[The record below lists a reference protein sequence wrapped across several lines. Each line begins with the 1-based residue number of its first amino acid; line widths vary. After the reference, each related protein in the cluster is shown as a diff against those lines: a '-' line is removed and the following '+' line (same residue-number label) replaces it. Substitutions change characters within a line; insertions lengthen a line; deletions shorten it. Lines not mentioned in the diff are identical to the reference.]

1 MRLTPCYRLLLLAG
15 LCSLPVPA
23 ASVTSQSEPV
33 PSSPVPSNPNSPT
46 SSQKPPEILLAQV
59 YQQGLDVR
67 AYLVS
72 EKLDG
77 IRAVW
82 DGQQLVSRQGNPI
95 HAPAWFIRDFPK
107 RPLDGELWIARG
119 QFELLSATVRQS
131 ISEEAAWRNV
141 AYYVFELP
149 DAADSFASRAQQIK
163 ALVKAAAS
171 PYLKA
176 VPQFRVRDAA
186 ELKRTLDRVVAKK
199 GEGLMLHRA
208 DALYLT
214 GRSQVLLKLK
224 PLLDAE
230 AKVIA
235 YIPGKG
241 KYQGK
246 MGALLVETPQ
256 GIRFKLGTGFKDA
269 ERAKPPPIGS
279 QVTYTYRDVSKHGK
293 PKFARFLR
301 VRPAE

>member
-1 MRLTPCYRLLLLAG
+1 MRFYIQLMSRVLLWLGMA
-15 LCSLPVPA
+15 CCTAIAHAQAPD
-23 ASVTSQSEPV
+23 
-33 PSSPVPSNPNSPT
+33 
-46 SSQKPPEILLAQV
+46 ILLAHV
-59 YQQGLDVR
+59 YHEGIDVQ

-82 DGQQLVSRQGNPI
+82 DGQQLTSRQGNPI
-95 HAPAWFIRDFPK
+95 HAPAWFIRGFPK
-107 RPLDGELWIARG
+107 QALDGELWIGRG
-119 QFELLSATVRQS
+119 QFELLSSTVRQS
-131 ISEEAAWRNV
+131 TPEDAAWHKV

-149 DAADSFASRAQQIK
+149 NAAGSFAQRASQIA
-163 ALVKAAAS
+163 ALVKQANT
-171 PYLKA
+171 PTLKA
-176 VPQFRVRDAA
+176 ITQFHVQDAA
-186 ELKRTLDRVVAKK
+186 ELKRTLDAVVAKK

-208 DALYLT
+208 DASYIT

-224 PLLDAE
+224 PQLDAE

-235 YIPGKG
+235 HMPGKG

-256 GIRFKLGTGFKDA
+256 GIRFKLGTGFKDS
-269 ERAKPPPIGS
+269 ERASPPPIGS
-279 QVTYTYRDVSKHGK
+279 LVTYTYRDLTKNGK

-301 VRPAE
+301 VRPPE

>member
-1 MRLTPCYRLLLLAG
+1 MGLLIALLHVP
-15 LCSLPVPA
+15 LCQATVPA
-23 ASVTSQSEPV
+23 M
-33 PSSPVPSNPNSPT
+33 
-46 SSQKPPEILLAQV
+46 LLAQL
-59 YQQGLDVR
+59 YQQGIDVKQ
-67 AYLVS
+67 YLVS

-77 IRAVW
+77 IRAQW
-82 DGQQLVSRQGNPI
+82 NGQQLVSRNGHVI
-95 HAPAWFIRDFPK
+95 HAPDWFVHGFPGQA
-107 RPLDGELWIARG
+107 LDGELWIGRG
-119 QFELLSATVRQS
+119 QFELLSSTVRRAQP
-131 ISEEAAWRNV
+131 EDAAWRKV

-149 DAADSFASRAQQIK
+149 DAPGSFNQRVQHMAV
-163 ALVKAAAS
+163 LVNAAHN
-171 PYLKA
+171 PYLKQ
-176 VPQFRVRDAA
+176 VPQFKVANHAA
-186 ELKRTLDRVVAKK
+186 LKCTLDAVVAQH

-208 DALYLT
+208 DALYVT
-214 GRSQVLLKLK
+214 GRNQVLLKLK